1 MKKVIKF
8 FKDVKQEMGY
18 ISWPSKG
25 DLKEGTT
32 VVIVM
37 SAIVAI
43 FLSIVDTIFSFGIR
57 QFLFKL

>member
-1 MKKVIKF
+1 MKKIIKF

>member
-1 MKKVIKF
+1 MKKILGF
-8 FKDVKQEMGY
+8 FKDVKQELKY
-18 ISWPSKG
+18 ISWPTRG

-57 QFLFKL
+57 QILFKL

>member
-1 MKKVIKF
+1 MEKIIKF
-8 FKDVKQEMGY
+8 FKDVKQELGY
-18 ISWPSKG
+18 VSWPTRG

-43 FLSIVDTIFSFGIR
+43 FLAVVDTIFSFGINK
-57 QFLFKL
+57 FLFKL